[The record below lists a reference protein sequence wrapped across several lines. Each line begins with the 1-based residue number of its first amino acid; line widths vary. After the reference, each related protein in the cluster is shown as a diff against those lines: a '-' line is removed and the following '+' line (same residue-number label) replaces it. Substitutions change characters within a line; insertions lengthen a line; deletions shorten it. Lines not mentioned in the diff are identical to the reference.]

1 MYRPWLIALLGLSLC
16 ISISA
21 TQAVFVLVLL
31 DTLWRS
37 KNIAHAKLLW
47 PLLAYFGWI
56 LITTSLTN
64 WAAMGDAFSM
74 TSAILFYFVIASGF
88 DSKETRHLL
97 TWFCVAAALAGFLGI
112 LQKFSG
118 VNYLPNETVFQVSDS
133 LKNWPKGFLEIMA
146 QRNERAV
153 GPRSHPLTYAESLM
167 PAFFLWAA
175 WLWKKIRE
183 TNRSQFKVGS
193 AAFGLALV
201 VGGLVF
207 AEGRAVLLA
216 IFIGSMIFGWF
227 LGRRAFFTMTA
238 LVVVGFALS
247 FSLSPRFRGRVLSV
261 VSTQQGTWGD
271 QQSKSTR
278 YSLWTSA
285 ASQIADRPIQGFGVD
300 GGTLVTIDPINNTPR
315 RWSETHNI
323 FLQTALESGLVGLGL
338 FLWLLICIFKMTVQL
353 SGSVRAAFTACLV
366 SFLIAGF
373 TESWT
378 NDKEISML
386 FWALVGSLES
396 LLKGKNEAA

>member
-1 MYRPWLIALLGLSLC
+1 MYRQWLIALLGLSLC

-21 TQAVFVLVLL
+21 TQAVFLLVFV
-31 DTLWRS
+31 DTLWRR
-37 KNIAHAKLLW
+37 KNLSGATLLW
-47 PLLAYFGWI
+47 PLLAFFGWLLLGT
-56 LITTSLTN
+56 LISN
-64 WAAMGDAFSM
+64 RSAMGDALSM
-74 TSAILFYFVIASGF
+74 ASAILFYFVIATGF
-88 DSKETRHLL
+88 HGKESRALL
-97 TWFCVAAALAGFLGI
+97 AWFCVAAALAGFLG
-112 LQKFSG
+112 LVQKFSG
-118 VNYLPNETVFQVSDS
+118 VNYLPNETVFQVPDS
-133 LKNWPKGFLEIMA
+133 IKNWPKGLLEIIA
-146 QRNERAV
+146 LRNERAV

-175 WLWKKIRE
+175 WLGMKMRE
-183 TNRSQFKVGS
+183 KNVSYFKVAT
-193 AAFGLALV
+193 AALGLLLV

-207 AEGRAVLLA
+207 AEGRAVLMA
-216 IFIGSMIFGWF
+216 IFFGSMIFGWF
-227 LGRRAFFTMTA
+227 LGRRAFFTMTF

-247 FSLSPRFRGRVLSV
+247 FALSPRFRGRVLSV

-300 GGTLVTIDPINNTPR
+300 GGTLVTIDPVNNTPR

-323 FLQTALESGLVGLGL
+323 FLQTALESGVVGLGL
-338 FLWLLICIFKMTVQL
+338 FVWIFICIFRMAVRL

-366 SFLIAGF
+366 CFLIAGF

-386 FWALVGSLES
+386 FWTLIGTLES
-396 LLKGKNEAA
+396 FLKETNETA